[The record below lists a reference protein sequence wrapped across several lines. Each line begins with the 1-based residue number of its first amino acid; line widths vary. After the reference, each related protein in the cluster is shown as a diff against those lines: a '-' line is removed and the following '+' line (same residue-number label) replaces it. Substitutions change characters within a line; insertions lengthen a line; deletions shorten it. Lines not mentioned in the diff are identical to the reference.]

1 MTLIHLKKYIMEVY
15 YYNHCEFKD
24 LPWISDRA
32 KELADMV
39 RNSDRADFIWSIIEE
54 EVLSSIR
61 EQCLTFTICDP
72 VDETEYFSLK
82 QLEEFFIETCA
93 KHNIS

>member
-1 MTLIHLKKYIMEVY
+1 MEIY

-39 RNSDRADFIWSIIEE
+39 RNSDRADVLWKQIEKDVMSAIE
-54 EVLSSIR
+54 ADCIS
-61 EQCLTFTICDP
+61 FTIYDP
-72 VDETEYFSLK
+72 TGSTDYNNLKWLEENFCEICEKYFSQQK
-82 QLEEFFIETCA
+82 
-93 KHNIS
+93 